1 MLFYISASC
10 HPLAQVLTQ
19 NNIKWFFSFRRTCS
33 DSTSTRQISMCMFIL
48 LSDWLVQMLDKQKG
62 KKMRSFIIRKSILCL
77 IPSSYRIVCYYS
89 KHSYTNIIS
98 NLPFCL
104 RDAIHETLYS
114 CPVSNY
120 RKENVESHYLVY
132 FLDDRF
138 LYFLLFRLEIGS
150 LNLL

>member
-1 MLFYISASC
+1 
-10 HPLAQVLTQ
+10 
-19 NNIKWFFSFRRTCS
+19 
-33 DSTSTRQISMCMFIL
+33 MCMFIL

-104 RDAIHETLYS
+104 RDAIHETLYP

-120 RKENVESHYLVY
+120 RKENKESHYLVY
-132 FLDDRF
+132 LWMTDFSTFFSLAWKSVHSIF
-138 LYFLLFRLEIGS
+138 SNWYLFRKQG
-150 LNLL
+150 LNLSDFVYLKLILIVICI